1 MVHKKTMKVAKAL
14 KRGFKT
20 LAVKRKGNKAA
31 KLAKEL
37 KSTRGVL
44 RDKIL
49 RRKRA
54 HTVKR
59 AKRLLGV
66 K

>member
-1 MVHKKTMKVAKAL
+1 MAIKKAAKAL

-20 LAVKRKGNKAA
+20 LAIRRKGRLAE
-31 KLAKEL
+31 KLTKEL
-37 KSTRGVL
+37 KRTRGV
-44 RDKIL
+44 KIRSL
-49 RRKRA
+49 ARKRA

-59 AKRLLGV
+59 AKRLL